1 MLLGLALLWVGAVLF
16 INGIWLL
23 GGIDDRE
30 IVVINVVSGLVALAV
45 AYHEVFG
52 RRSPPCPWRSGALRR
67 RRARASRG
75 WR

>member
-45 AYHEVFG
+45 AYHEAFG
-52 RRSPPCPWRSGALRR
+52 PGANPATVRDVR
-67 RRARASRG
+67 
-75 WR
+75 